1 MAKRVLPWVII
12 GIFVVASVFNLISAR
27 DAVKRLKAVEEAERV
42 KIADL
47 ELRDRALTAANAEL
61 DRKNAGL
68 EAEVVRAAEEK
79 VRLKGERDASR
90 AETAA
95 LKAKILDAPPE
106 YVLGEVR
113 RILITQEIWLT
124 RAGAEFSLAAFR
136 TQGQVDV
143 EWEKWKFT
151 LIPNLER
158 DLAKTEGQVVSL
170 QSEVGN
176 FKIKDLNW
184 QEKERDWGEQKLS
197 FETIIKSKN
206 DYIATRKRNKLLW
219 DVIKIGG
226 AFAAGYA
233 AGK

>member
-90 AETAA
+90 AETTA

-113 RILITQEIWLT
+113 RILVTQEIWLT

-206 DYIATRKRNKLLW
+206 DYIAARKRNKLLW